1 MKSFIL
7 RILRAVVYFAL
18 NFTAWYIIPSFFLT
32 SVGLELISLN
42 ILFYFVT
49 LIATISAL
57 SAFYKGLK
65 LETVFSITYDLA
77 IISYI
82 LYFGDGGIIS
92 VQLEGISITLDIR
105 LLLLVLLLPMV
116 VSIVGKIWRIATM
129 VAEER
134 LKAYE
139 VA

>member
-1 MKSFIL
+1 MKSFVL
-7 RILRAVVYFAL
+7 GILRATVYFAL

-32 SVGLELISLN
+32 SVGLEWISMG
-42 ILFYFVT
+42 ILFYFAT
-49 LIATISAL
+49 LISTISAL

-65 LETVFSITYDLA
+65 LGIVFSITYDLSV
-77 IISYI
+77 ISYI
-82 LYFGDGGIIS
+82 LYFGGGGIIS
-92 VQLEGISITLDIR
+92 MQLKGISITLDIR
-105 LLLLVLLLPMV
+105 LLLLVFLLPMV
-116 VSIVGKIWRIATM
+116 VSIVGKVWRIASM